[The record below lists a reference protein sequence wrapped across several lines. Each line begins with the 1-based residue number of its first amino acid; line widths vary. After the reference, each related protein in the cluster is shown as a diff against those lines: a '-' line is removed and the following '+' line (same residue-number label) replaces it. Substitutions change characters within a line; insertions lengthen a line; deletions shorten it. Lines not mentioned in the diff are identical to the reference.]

1 MCEIGDFS
9 AFTKPKQLVSYFII
23 DPSVKQSGKFIGNQ
37 VKMSKRGSRIAR
49 RILFVIAI
57 ANIRCSKNG
66 KVVNHV
72 LKEYYNSKLE
82 LKPKKVAIGAL
93 MRKVT
98 NIIFAVLRKDNEFK
112 IITPKEHVY
121 YYNKKLN
128 LIA

>member
-9 AFTKPKQLVSYFII
+9 AFTKPKQLVAYFII

-37 VKMSKRGSRIAR
+37 VKMSKRGSRISR

-57 ANIRCSKNG
+57 TNIRCSKNG
-66 KVVNHV
+66 KVVNPV

-82 LKPKKVAIGAL
+82 SKPKKVAIGAL

-98 NIIFAVLRKDNEFK
+98 NIIFAVLRNDSEFK

-121 YYNKKLN
+121 YYNKKLD